1 MTLPNERLRALK
13 WAKQFLWDL
22 LDRQKTKRV
31 PLAIRKMARSIAK
44 HYPNDYEL
52 DEIADKCPKLLEKET
67 EK

>member
-31 PLAIRKMARSIAK
+31 PLAIRKQARSIVK

-52 DEIADKCPKLLEKET
+52 DDIADKCPKLLK
-67 EK
+67 KD